1 MANHASAE
9 KRNRQRI
16 KKTDRNRAA
25 KSRLRTELKKARAA
39 IKATP
44 ADATTVVRT
53 AVSELHSASL
63 KGTIPRRR
71 ASRLQ
76 SRLAAALHKA
86 SKAAAARSAERT
98 PSRASLAQGL

>member
-25 KSRLRTELKKARAA
+25 KSRLRTELKKARTA

-44 ADATTVVRT
+44 ADAATIVRT
-53 AVSELHSASL
+53 ASGDLHSAGL
-63 KGTIPRRR
+63 KGTIPRKR

-76 SRLAAALHKA
+76 GRLAAALHKA
-86 SKAAAARSAERT
+86 GKVVDAR
-98 PSRASLAQGL
+98 